1 MSFFSTLFATTDVE
15 KLRVLGTRKILRRA
29 LTAKDLISIGLGTMI
44 GGGIFTTIGTGVKGA
59 GPAVIVS
66 YLLAGLTSFFA
77 ALCYAEL
84 GAMVP
89 VAGSAYTYAYATM
102 GKLFAW
108 IIGFA
113 LIFEYGISAAPVAQQ
128 FSAAI
133 QDVAKSAGL
142 SLPAWAQ
149 QSNLIVHGAWWL
161 PTNWDIFH
169 SQFDVVAAIFVLAL
183 SALLSVGIRES
194 ATMNNIFVVLKISAL
209 VVFVIAG
216 CFLFHAA
223 NLHNF
228 NPVGWGSLK
237 PFGGMADYSS
247 SAQPYGIIAIGAYV
261 FFSYIGFDTATTT
274 AEECKN
280 PQYDVP
286 VGVIGALA
294 IGTIVY
300 CATAVVLVGAVP
312 WNQVPIKNPLVYA
325 LAPLHIPVLNW
336 VITIGVLA
344 GTTSVA
350 LASLLGQSRIFYVM
364 ARDRMLPP
372 IVAAVHPRFKTPL
385 VTTVITGVAVAF
397 LALIVPLNNLLNL
410 VNIGTLIAFSVVC
423 GGVLYL
429 RHRRP
434 DLPRSFR
441 VPFVPLFPILGIVFS
456 LFLAV
461 FGLSRATWTWFVLA
475 LVVGLV
481 FFFSYGFR
489 KSNPDDV
496 VPVEEPDGLSE
507 YA

>member
-1 MSFFSTLFATTDVE
+1 MSFFSALFATTDVE
-15 KLRVLGTRKILRRA
+15 KLRELGTRKILRRA

-149 QSNLIVHGAWWL
+149 QSNLIVHGVWWL

-209 VVFVIAG
+209 VIFVIAG

-294 IGTIVY
+294 IGTLVY

-325 LAPLHIPVLNW
+325 LAPLHIPVLSW

-489 KSNPDDV
+489 KSNPNDV
-496 VPVEEPDGLSE
+496 VPVEEPAGLSE
-507 YA
+507 YV

>member
-1 MSFFSTLFATTDVE
+1 MSFTSRLFATTNVV
-15 KLRVLGTRKILRRA
+15 KLRELGTRKILRRA
-29 LTAKDLISIGLGTMI
+29 LTAKDLIAIGLGTMI

-59 GPAVIVS
+59 GPAVIIS

-128 FSAAI
+128 FSAAV
-133 QDVAKSAGL
+133 QDVVKDAGIA
-142 SLPAWAQ
+142 LPAWAQ
-149 QSNLIVHGAWWL
+149 QSNLVINGPWWA
-161 PTNWDIFH
+161 PSSWDLMH
-169 SQFDVVAAIFVLAL
+169 SQCDILAAIFVIAL
-183 SALLSVGIRES
+183 SMLLSVGIRET
-194 ATMNNIFVVLKISAL
+194 AAVNNTFVVLKISAL
-209 VVFVIAG
+209 IVFIAAG
-216 CFLFHAA
+216 LFLFHGV

-228 NPVGWGSLK
+228 NPVGWGSLH

-247 SAQPYGIIAIGAYV
+247 SAQPYGIVAIGAYV

-280 PQYDVP
+280 PQFDVP

-294 IGTIVY
+294 IGTLIY
-300 CATAVVLVGAVP
+300 CATAIVLVGAMP
-312 WNQVPIKNPLVYA
+312 WNTVPIKNPLVAA
-325 LAPLHIPVLNW
+325 LAPLHVPALNW
-336 VITIGVLA
+336 VITMGVLA

-364 ARDRMLPP
+364 ARDGMLPP
-372 IVAAVHPRFKTPL
+372 AVAKVNQRFKTPL
-385 VTTVITGVAVAF
+385 ITTMITGVAVAV

-410 VNIGTLIAFSVVC
+410 VNIGTLIAFTVVC
-423 GGVLYL
+423 SGVLYL
-429 RHRRP
+429 RHRNP

-441 VPFVPLFPILGIVFS
+441 VPFVPLFPLLGIAFS

-461 FGLSRATWTWFVLA
+461 FGLSRATWTWFVIA
-475 LVVGLV
+475 LVVGLI
-481 FFFSYGFR
+481 FFFCYGFR
-489 KSNPDDV
+489 KSDPNAV
-496 VPVEEPDGLSE
+496 VPVEEPDGLTE
-507 YA
+507 AD

>member
-1 MSFFSTLFATTDVE
+1 MLGHIRGTGSPCLRKRPGMSFVSQLFATTNVD
-15 KLRVLGTRKILRRA
+15 KLRELGARKILRRA
-29 LTAKDLISIGLGTMI
+29 LTAKDLIAIGLGTMI

-59 GPAVIVS
+59 GPAVMIS

-133 QDVAKSAGL
+133 QDVAKDAGAT
-142 SLPAWAQ
+142 LPAWAQ
-149 QSNLIVHGAWWL
+149 QSNLIIHGSWWL
-161 PTNWDIFH
+161 PASWDLAH
-169 SQFDVVAAIFVLAL
+169 SQYDIVAALFVVGL
-183 SALLSVGIRES
+183 SVLLSVGIRES
-194 ATMNNIFVVLKISAL
+194 ATVNNIFVVLKISAL
-209 VVFVIAG
+209 IVFIIAG
-216 CFLFHAA
+216 AFLVHAV
-223 NLHNF
+223 NLHSF
-228 NPVGWGSLK
+228 NPVGWGALQ
-237 PFGGMADYSS
+237 PFGGAVE
-247 SAQPYGIIAIGAYV
+247 SAQPYGIIPISAFV

-280 PQYDVP
+280 PQFDVP

-294 IGTIVY
+294 IGTIIY
-300 CATAVVLVGAVP
+300 CATAIVLVGAVP
-312 WNQVPIKNPLVYA
+312 WNHVPIKNPLVYA
-325 LAPLHIPVLNW
+325 LAPLHMPALSW

-364 ARDRMLPP
+364 ARDGMLPP
-372 IVAAVHPRFKTPL
+372 AVAKVHPKFKTPMI
-385 VTTVITGVAVAF
+385 TTMTTGVAVAV

-410 VNIGTLIAFSVVC
+410 VNIGTLVAFTVVC
-423 GGVLYL
+423 AGVLYL
-429 RHRRP
+429 RKRKP
-434 DLPRSFR
+434 DMPRSFK
-441 VPFVPLFPILGIVFS
+441 VPFVPLFPLLGIAFS
-456 LFLAV
+456 TFLAV
-461 FGLSRATWTWFVLA
+461 FGLSRATWTYFLLA
-475 LVVGLV
+475 MVVGLI
-481 FFFSYGFR
+481 FFFCYGF
-489 KSNPDDV
+489 
-496 VPVEEPDGLSE
+496 
-507 YA
+507 

>member
-1 MSFFSTLFATTDVE
+1 MSFLSELFATTDAE
-15 KLRVLGTRKILRRA
+15 KLREIGTRKILRRA
-29 LTAKDLISIGLGTMI
+29 LTAKDLIAIGLGTMI

-59 GPAVIVS
+59 GPAVIIS
-66 YLLAGLTSFFA
+66 YLIAGLTSFFA

-133 QDVAKSAGL
+133 QDVVKGSFA
-142 SLPAWAQ
+142 LPAWAQ
-149 QSNLIVHGAWWL
+149 QSNLVIHGAWWV
-161 PTNWDIFH
+161 PSSWDLAH
-169 SQFDVVAAIFVLAL
+169 SQYDIVAALFVIGL
-183 SALLSVGIRES
+183 SVLLSVGIRES
-194 ATMNNIFVVLKISAL
+194 ATVNNIFVVLKISAL
-209 VVFVIAG
+209 IVFIIAG
-216 CFLFHAA
+216 SFLVHGF
-223 NLHNF
+223 NLHDF
-228 NPVGWGSLK
+228 NPVGWGKLR
-237 PFGGMADYSS
+237 PFGGIAE
-247 SAQPYGIIAIGAYV
+247 SAQPFGIIPIAAFV

-274 AEECKN
+274 AEECKR
-280 PQYDVP
+280 PQFDVP

-294 IGTIVY
+294 IGTLIY
-300 CATAVVLVGAVP
+300 CATAIVLVGAVP
-312 WNQVPIKNPLVYA
+312 WSQVPIKNPLVYA
-325 LAPLHIPVLNW
+325 LAPLHVPALSW

-364 ARDRMLPP
+364 ARDGMLPP
-372 IVAAVHPRFKTPL
+372 AVAAIHPRFKTPL
-385 VTTVITGVAVAF
+385 ITTMITGAAVAV

-423 GGVLYL
+423 AGVLYL
-429 RHRRP
+429 RKRRP
-434 DLPRSFR
+434 ELPRSFR
-441 VPFVPLFPILGIVFS
+441 VPFVPLFPILGITFS
-456 LFLAV
+456 LFLAI
-461 FGLSRATWTWFVLA
+461 FGLSRATWLWFVIA
-475 LVVGLV
+475 LVCGLV
-481 FFFSYGFR
+481 FFFAYGFR
-489 KSNPDDV
+489 KSNPADV
-496 VPVEEPDGLSE
+496 VPVEEPPGLAE